1 MSAFPAITSGIE
13 SKMKSTKDIRDRFQK
28 ETSRVAPLAL
38 DAWSL
43 RILKVYVIALIDPV
57 LEKLS
62 VTVEQR
68 RSLNTVRPE
77 RI

>member
-1 MSAFPAITSGIE
+1 
-13 SKMKSTKDIRDRFQK
+13 MKRTKDIRDRFQK
-28 ETSRVAPLAL
+28 GTSRVAPLAI
-38 DAWSL
+38 DVWSL

-62 VTVEQR
+62 VPVEQR
-68 RSLNTVRPE
+68 RNLNTVRPE